1 MPTDFLLTFTWRSG
15 TDWGNQTIINIL
27 KDIIMKENKIMRS
40 VLLCIAWIVILAA
53 GIATY
58 FYLQRHPLAYFA
70 NHPWNGLN
78 VAISIGVALFVGAI
92 ISLVIP
98 DEPSQEPDD
107 KERLEPKAGCFL
119 TAIYIVIGIGVAI
132 YWASI
137 IIGIVVFLLLMIITV
152 ALDSPKVPGGGLD
165 P

>member
-1 MPTDFLLTFTWRSG
+1 M
-15 TDWGNQTIINIL
+15 N
-27 KDIIMKENKIMRS
+27 ENKIMRS
-40 VLLCIAWIVILAA
+40 ILLCVFWIVVLVA

-58 FYLQRHPLAYFA
+58 FYLQSHPLPYLA
-70 NHPWNGLN
+70 NHPWNGTGLN
-78 VAISIGVALFVGAI
+78 VAISIGVALFVGAV

-98 DEPSQEPDD
+98 DEPSEEPDD

-119 TAIYIVIGIGVAI
+119 TVLYIIIGIGVAI
-132 YWASI
+132 YWTSI
-137 IIGIVVFLLLMIITV
+137 FRGVAVFLLLMIITV